1 MNPIHTRWA
10 RTIQTTAV
18 TAVTAFAALGMQA
31 ALAASSAH
39 YFDGSSQRTI
49 TLDPQW
55 VAVITPPPAASSP
68 GARTTAGGSAASTAA
83 APLVALQPAS
93 QPVARATGTLMSPV
107 YREGNSPAGRMMAL
121 PGGVL
126 VKLAPEWTDAQ
137 VRAWMGSKGLS
148 VRQRMNI
155 AGHWYVVESP
165 AGNASLELANALQQ
179 SGEVLSASP
188 NWWKQTTTR

>member
-1 MNPIHTRWA
+1 MNPTPTHWA
-10 RTIQTTAV
+10 RTIQATAL
-18 TAVTAFAALGMQA
+18 AALAVLGTQA
-31 ALAASSAH
+31 AWAASSAH
-39 YFDGSSQRTI
+39 YFDGTNQRTI
-49 TLDPQW
+49 TLDPKW
-55 VAVITPPPAASSP
+55 VAVITPPPQQSSANGQAAP
-68 GARTTAGGSAASTAA
+68 RVASGAA
-83 APLVALQPAS
+83 APLVVLQPSS
-93 QPVARATGTLMSPV
+93 QPMARTTGTQTSPV
-107 YREGNSPAGRMMAL
+107 YREGNSPAGRLMAL

-137 VRAWMGSKGLS
+137 VRAWMDVKGLT